1 MRGCSESAAGG
12 EPGTNGLARRGPGGR
27 PGFRL
32 RADKKGRAFECAQ
45 QPASKDRGASILHP
59 ETPSAVPDLRTAA
72 QPRASP
78 VCAQQR
84 DSLEVMDTSR
94 SLLLSLAALALLGPA
109 VTSAFYRGR
118 PGSSLALAKRL
129 ETELAEDEEYTAL
142 PGALEAFEWRS
153 RFPPAASPDISSFY
167 PFFRPASLAKK
178 NNKDAPRSLDPAG
191 ANRKFQTQGWRR

>member
-1 MRGCSESAAGG
+1 MDIAHAVKVDA
-12 EPGTNGLARRGPGGR
+12 EPEPTQNRETKAIMAHL
-27 PGFRL
+27 L
-32 RADKKGRAFECAQ
+32 LDFEERKA
-45 QPASKDRGASILHP
+45 
-59 ETPSAVPDLRTAA
+59 TT
-72 QPRASP
+72 
-78 VCAQQR
+78 
-84 DSLEVMDTSR
+84 SLEAMDTSR

-142 PGALEAFEWRS
+142 PGTLEAFEWRS
-153 RFPPAASPDISSFY
+153 RFPPALPADVSSFY

-178 NNKDAPRSLDPAG
+178 NKDAPRSLDPAG

>member
-1 MRGCSESAAGG
+1 MRVGGGRQARDQWAGAA
-12 EPGTNGLARRGPGGR
+12 PTRGPARVPPPGR
-27 PGFRL
+27 QKGPRSRVRAAACFEGPR
-32 RADKKGRAFECAQ
+32 RADLH
-45 QPASKDRGASILHP
+45 PASRRPAGPSDGAAATTCP
-59 ETPSAVPDLRTAA
+59 EA
-72 QPRASP
+72 
-78 VCAQQR
+78 
-84 DSLEVMDTSR
+84 MDTSR

-142 PGALEAFEWRS
+142 PGTLEAFEWRS
-153 RFPPAASPDISSFY
+153 RFPPALPADVSSFY

>member
-1 MRGCSESAAGG
+1 
-12 EPGTNGLARRGPGGR
+12 
-27 PGFRL
+27 
-32 RADKKGRAFECAQ
+32 
-45 QPASKDRGASILHP
+45 
-59 ETPSAVPDLRTAA
+59 
-72 QPRASP
+72 
-78 VCAQQR
+78 
-84 DSLEVMDTSR
+84 MDTSR

-142 PGALEAFEWRS
+142 PGTLEAFEWRS
-153 RFPPAASPDISSFY
+153 RFPPALPADVSSFY

-178 NNKDAPRSLDPAG
+178 NKDAPRSLDPAG